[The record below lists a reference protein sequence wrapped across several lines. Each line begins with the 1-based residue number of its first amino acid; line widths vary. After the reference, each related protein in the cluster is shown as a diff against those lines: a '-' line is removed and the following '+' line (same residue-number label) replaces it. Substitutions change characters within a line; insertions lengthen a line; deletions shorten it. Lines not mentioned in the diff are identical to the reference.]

1 MSHDLLEV
9 LYELGIAVK
18 IWCYMWGDDKFGHM
32 LKTVR
37 NRLFVLTD
45 VYFNVTC
52 VTCYVCNMKT
62 FGEIM
67 VSFCFVTLR
76 MLFVT
81 YVTLL
86 YTKK

>member
-1 MSHDLLEV
+1 M
-9 LYELGIAVK
+9 LYG
-18 IWCYMWGDDKFGHM
+18 GDDKVGHM
-32 LKTVR
+32 LRTVR
-37 NRLFVLTD
+37 NSLFVLTD

-76 MLFVT
+76 MLYVM
-81 YVTLL
+81 YVTSKTMSCLNSGNTLL
-86 YTKK
+86 QDCLNI